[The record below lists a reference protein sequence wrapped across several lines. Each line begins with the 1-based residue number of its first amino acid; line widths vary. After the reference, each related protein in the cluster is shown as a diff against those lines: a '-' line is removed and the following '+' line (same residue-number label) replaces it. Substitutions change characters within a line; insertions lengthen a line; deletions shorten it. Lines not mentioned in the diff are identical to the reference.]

1 MKKWILP
8 IVILLIVSVNAALST
23 KFHYPELPFENKTK
37 YEVANLGT
45 TSDLPLSKVTQQ
57 DGYLWFVTDDSQD
70 LAEQSLKKRMTRNGW
85 EFVDQ
90 NGLNYFFKKDDE
102 KIVIKCHEWT
112 SNYLLFQLPLGL

>member
-8 IVILLIVSVNAALST
+8 IVILLIISVNAALST

-85 EFVDQ
+85 EFVEQ
-90 NGLNYFFKKDDE
+90 NELNYFFKKDDE
-102 KIVIKCHEWT
+102 KIVTKCHEWT
-112 SNYLLFQLPLGL
+112 SNSLLFQLPLGL

>member
-8 IVILLIVSVNAALST
+8 IVILLIITVNAALST

-57 DGYLWFVTDDSQD
+57 DGYLWFVTNDSKD
-70 LAEQSLKKRMTRNGW
+70 LAEQSLKKRMTQNGW
-85 EFVDQ
+85 EYVNQDD
-90 NGLNYFFKKDDE
+90 LNYFFKKDEE
-102 KIVIKCHEWT
+102 KLVIKCHQWT
-112 SNYLLFQLPLGL
+112 NDYLLFQLPLGL